1 MNFLTKPDFS
11 LKTDSGIEIPC
22 YKKSIK
28 DNKGNGLTVHVGTT
42 GFNDKSEHEETITV
56 FAIKEIGAEDM
67 SAMMITDDG
76 NRISN
81 TIQKVGIGLYG
92 KDEFV
97 AFYKALEFAVEKL
110 KPYYKKEKN
119 PPSCSAENN
128 DQISYTNIAENVGK
142 Y

>member
-22 YKKSIK
+22 YKKNIK
-28 DNKGNGLTVHVGTT
+28 DNKDNGLTVYVGTT
-42 GFNDKSEHEETITV
+42 GFNEKSEHKETITL
-56 FAIKEIGAEDM
+56 FAIRKIGAEDI
-67 SAMMITDDG
+67 SAMMITDNG
-76 NRISN
+76 NKISSD
-81 TIQKVGIGLYG
+81 IQKVGIGLYG
-92 KDEFV
+92 KSEFV
-97 AFYKALEFAVEKL
+97 TFYKALEFAVEKL
-110 KPYYKKEKN
+110 KPYFKKEKN